1 MQIGE
6 NTMSNEGN
14 AHVWNA
20 RIHSNGWKTAKG
32 GTAFVIEPATGER
45 IGVTG
50 IGSPED
56 IDDAASS
63 AAQAQEAW
71 AATPFDQRAAIMR
84 DAARLLKER
93 AHDINEWNIRECGS
107 TRAKAEWELHASYEQ
122 LQMAAALPM
131 QPDGALY
138 PSAIAHRMNLCRH
151 VPVGTVGV
159 IAPWNFPILLAM
171 RSVAPA
177 LALGNAVILKPDPQS
192 AVAGGLLLARVF
204 EDAGLPTGVLH
215 VIPGGPAT
223 GDALVRHP
231 KVGMI
236 SFTGSTGVGRSIG
249 ETCGRMLKK
258 VALELGGNNAIVVLD
273 DADIEAATSSAAWGA
288 FLHQGQICMQ
298 TGRHLVHRSI
308 VGQYAARLAER
319 ACNLTVGDPF
329 KQQVHLGP
337 LINERQR
344 DRIDGIV
351 QTSVDAG
358 ATLLA
363 GGRFSGL
370 FYEPTVLAGVTPDMA
385 AFREEIFGP
394 VAPITV
400 FDSDDEAV
408 ELVNASDYG
417 LAAAI
422 HTRSMSRGLAL
433 SSRIRAGMVHLN
445 DQTVNNEFHVPFG
458 GMGASG
464 NGGRFG
470 GPANVHEFTQTQW
483 VSVMDS
489 PIRYPF

>member
-1 MQIGE
+1 
-6 NTMSNEGN
+6 MSNNSEP
-14 AHVWNA
+14 HVWHAN
-20 RIHSNGWKTAKG
+20 IYSNGWRASKG
-32 GTAFVIEPATGER
+32 GTAPVIEPATGEC
-45 IGVTG
+45 IGSIG

-63 AAQAQEAW
+63 AAEAQDSW
-71 AATPFDQRAAIMR
+71 ANMPFDQRAAILR
-84 DAARLLKER
+84 EAARLLKARSQEI
-93 AHDINEWNIRECGS
+93 DDWNVRECGS
-107 TRAKAEWELHASYEQ
+107 TRAKAEWERHAACEQ
-122 LQMAAALPM
+122 LHMAAAMTM

-138 PSAIAHRMNLCRH
+138 PSSVPGRMNLCRH

-159 IAPWNFPILLAM
+159 IAPWNFPILLGM

-192 AVAGGLLLARVF
+192 AVAGGLLLAQVF
-204 EDAGLPTGVLH
+204 EEAGLPAGVLH
-215 VIPGGPAT
+215 VVPGGPAT

-236 SFTGSTGVGRSIG
+236 SFTGSTAVGRAIG
-249 ETCGRMLKK
+249 EVCGRMLKK

-273 DADIEAATSSAAWGA
+273 DADVEAATSSGAWGA

-308 VGQYAARLAER
+308 AQHYAARLAER
-319 ACNLTVGDPF
+319 ARSLTVGNPF
-329 KQQVHLGP
+329 RTNVHLGP
-337 LINERQR
+337 LINEKQR
-344 DRIDGIV
+344 DRIDAIV
-351 QTSVDAG
+351 RTSADAG
-358 ATLLA
+358 ATILA
-363 GGRFSGL
+363 GGRFDRL

-385 AFREEIFGP
+385 AFKEEIFGP
-394 VAPITV
+394 VAPITI
-400 FDSDDEAV
+400 FESDEEAV
-408 ELVNASDYG
+408 ELVNASEYG

-433 SSRIRAGMVHLN
+433 SSRIRAGMVHIN

-483 VSVMDS
+483 VSLTDN